1 MCEVLLLSIQEGT
14 KNDIDKLVKGIKEKF
29 APQKIILFGSQ
40 AKNNPSSKSDI
51 DLCVVIDVGNK
62 EEIERAMNLY
72 IYSEQGLDFEKSVDL
87 ILYTPDEWEDNVKDS
102 ATFASLIEKKGVKLY
117 G

>member
-1 MCEVLLLSIQEGT
+1 MSIKEET
-14 KNDIDKLVKGIKEKF
+14 KKDIDRLVEGIKEKF

-51 DLCVVIDVGNK
+51 DLCVVVDAEYK
-62 EEIERAMNLY
+62 EELEKAMNLY
-72 IYSEQGLDFEKSVDL
+72 IYSEQGLDFERPVDL
-87 ILYTPDEWEDNVKDS
+87 ILYTSEEWETNVKDS